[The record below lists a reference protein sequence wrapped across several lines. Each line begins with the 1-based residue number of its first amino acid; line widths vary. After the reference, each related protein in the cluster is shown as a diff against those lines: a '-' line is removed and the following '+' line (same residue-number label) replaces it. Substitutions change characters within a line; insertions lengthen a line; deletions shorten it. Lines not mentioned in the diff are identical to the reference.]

1 LLFNYPINAHTCDL
15 HHHGD
20 WNIKPASAQHINHS
34 DATVAT
40 VGSFR
45 LRCWKLQAHEETESS
60 RLRVASM
67 ILTETRKTTECDK

>member
-1 LLFNYPINAHTCDL
+1 
-15 HHHGD
+15 
-20 WNIKPASAQHINHS
+20 
-34 DATVAT
+34 
-40 VGSFR
+40 